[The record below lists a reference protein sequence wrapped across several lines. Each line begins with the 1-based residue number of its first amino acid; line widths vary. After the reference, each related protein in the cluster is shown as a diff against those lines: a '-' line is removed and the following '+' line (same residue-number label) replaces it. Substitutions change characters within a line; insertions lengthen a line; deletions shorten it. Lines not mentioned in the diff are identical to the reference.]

1 MRGRS
6 TCGRPGSRAVRLP
19 LCVGAARSGCQ
30 GEGTTMRIG
39 LASFR
44 RLAAGRLGEGGFYA
58 GLLLPLIALAGI
70 AAWFMLPEP
79 SDAGDQDVWPVSSMI
94 RTAQNAP
101 TGEQP
106 AQITNQTARDA
117 LAAPADE
124 PTTVGVAIAP
134 QGAEEAKP
142 SGPGAERSPLDKL
155 RIASQSW
162 RRGGLGSKALVTL
175 TLRNANDFAV
185 KDIEIAC
192 AFIRRDGRPL
202 TERKRLI
209 SDTIAMKSRK
219 TYSQM
224 LVGFVNVNANKAKC
238 SVVTASRL

>member
-1 MRGRS
+1 
-6 TCGRPGSRAVRLP
+6 
-19 LCVGAARSGCQ
+19 
-30 GEGTTMRIG
+30 MRIG
-39 LASFR
+39 LASLR
-44 RLAAGRLGEGGFYA
+44 RLSGGRLGEGGFYA
-58 GLLLPLIALAGI
+58 SLLLPLIALAGI
-70 AAWFMLPEP
+70 AAWFMLPEA
-79 SDAGDQDVWPVSSMI
+79 SDAGDRDVWPVSSTVI
-94 RTAQNAP
+94 RTAQNAS
-101 TGEQP
+101 TGAQP
-106 AQITNQTARDA
+106 AQAEKHA

-134 QGAEEAKP
+134 QAAEEAKP

-192 AFIRRDGRPL
+192 AFIRRDGSPL

-219 TYSQM
+219 TYSRM

>member
-1 MRGRS
+1 
-6 TCGRPGSRAVRLP
+6 
-19 LCVGAARSGCQ
+19 
-30 GEGTTMRIG
+30 MRIG

-58 GLLLPLIALAGI
+58 SLLLPLIALAGI

-79 SDAGDQDVWPVSSMI
+79 SDAGDQDAWPVSSMI

-101 TGEQP
+101 TGAQP

-142 SGPGAERSPLDKL
+142 FGPGAERPPLDKL